1 MTDIIRDHILNAFKK
16 IKHPATG
23 INLIE
28 SDMIEG
34 LIIKGSKVGFAIKV
48 EPHEAKLME
57 EVRKSA
63 DKAVLQV
70 TGVEKVTSV
79 LTAEKQAGSPSP
91 TQSPSSPA
99 GHPAT
104 AAPPTMDRTPK
115 PRIGG
120 HGTKPPEMPQPI
132 AGVKNVIAV
141 ASGKGGVGKSTTA
154 VNLAL
159 ALSKLGLKAGIFDID
174 IYGPSIPTM
183 LGIDEKPELLENK
196 QITPLKNHGVVC
208 MSIGFLLEKD
218 MATIWRGPMVMG
230 AIQQMLGDVKW
241 DLYSPLDVLI
251 VDLPP
256 GTGDAQ
262 LTLVQNVKIDGAIIV
277 STPQDIA
284 LIDAKRGINM
294 FERTDTKIMGIIE
307 NMSYFS
313 CPSCGERAE
322 IFSNGGVKETA
333 KSMKVDFLGEIPLHM
348 DIRIGAD
355 RGEPIVVSKPSGEH
369 SKIYLEIAGKII
381 KKLN

>member
-1 MTDIIRDHILNAFKK
+1 
-16 IKHPATG
+16 
-23 INLIE
+23 
-28 SDMIEG
+28 
-34 LIIKGSKVGFAIKV
+34 
-48 EPHEAKLME
+48 
-57 EVRKSA
+57 
-63 DKAVLQV
+63 
-70 TGVEKVTSV
+70 
-79 LTAEKQAGSPSP
+79 
-91 TQSPSSPA
+91 
-99 GHPAT
+99 
-104 AAPPTMDRTPK
+104 MDRTPK